1 MQPGNA
7 VPDPPKKA
15 DNQTGWDQIEATIR
29 RLELE
34 EKSAMQD
41 MFKTPVK
48 KRSYS
53 MR

>member
-7 VPDPPKKA
+7 VQDPPKKA

-34 EKSAMQD
+34 E
-41 MFKTPVK
+41 MFKIPVK